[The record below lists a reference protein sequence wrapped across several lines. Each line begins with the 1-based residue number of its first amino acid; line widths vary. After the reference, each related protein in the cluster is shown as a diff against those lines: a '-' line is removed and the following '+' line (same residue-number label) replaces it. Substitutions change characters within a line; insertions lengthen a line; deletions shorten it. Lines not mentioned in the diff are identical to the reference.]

1 MINERSE
8 LFQVKLMGWE
18 SSEEMPAILRQSD
31 VEVVLGNAE
40 VKIFLPKKNKL
51 FSMVS
56 FLRWFCVVGRDWKIL
71 RTSTARA

>member
-40 VKIFLPKKNKL
+40 VKI
-51 FSMVS
+51 
-56 FLRWFCVVGRDWKIL
+56 IL
-71 RTSTARA
+71 Q